1 MVATMAKRETATET
15 VLGTRG
21 CSEAGAGAS
30 VVTSAAGGQRRRT
43 VAATTEA
50 ARRCHWQS

>member
-1 MVATMAKRETATET
+1 MVVTMAKLGAATET

-21 CSEAGAGAS
+21 CSAAGAGAS
-30 VVTSAAGGQRRRT
+30 VATSAAKSHRRRT

-50 ARRCHWQS
+50 ARRCKHI